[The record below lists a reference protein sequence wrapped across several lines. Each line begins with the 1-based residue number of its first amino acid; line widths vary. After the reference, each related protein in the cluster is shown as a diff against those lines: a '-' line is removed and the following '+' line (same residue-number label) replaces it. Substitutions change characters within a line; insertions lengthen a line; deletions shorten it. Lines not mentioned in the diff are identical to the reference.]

1 MITNNPFKI
10 VSNFKPTGDQPK
22 AIKQLVDGINNHEK
36 YQVLLGA
43 TGTGKTFTMANVIER
58 TQKPTIILE
67 PNKTLA
73 GQVYEEMKNLFPN
86 NRVEYFVS
94 NFDFYQP
101 EAYIPSSDT
110 YIDKSALM
118 NEEIEM
124 MRTSAINSVL
134 ERKDTIVVA
143 SVASIYGLT
152 DPSEYIKLVFDVRV
166 DEKINRKEFLKRLI
180 ESQYKK
186 NNIDFGPG
194 KFRVNGDI
202 IDIFPISSK
211 EKFIRVSTFDDE
223 VESISS
229 VNFVT
234 GEVLESFKT
243 YPIFPAYDH
252 ASTFERVK
260 SVCEQILD
268 DLKERVDYFKKEGKL
283 LEAERIEMRT
293 NQDVENLQEF
303 GICPGIENYARYI
316 DRRKPGEKP
325 FCLLDYFGK
334 DYLMFIDESHVSIPQ
349 IRGMYN
355 GDHSRKQTLVDYGFR
370 LPSALDNRP
379 LNFKEFEGEISQ
391 VIFTS
396 ATPGDYERE
405 LKHHVF
411 AEQIIRP
418 TGLLDPKIEVRPTLN
433 QVDDLIYEIKKRIE
447 RHERTMIVTLTIK
460 MAEDLTKYLKE
471 KGIKTVY
478 LHSECKTL
486 ERSEIIYQLRK
497 GKYDVLVGINLLRE
511 GLDIP
516 EVSLIGILD
525 ADKEGFLR
533 SERSLIQV
541 VGRAARNKNGLAIM
555 YADSITESMKLCINE
570 TNRRRS
576 IQEKYNEENGI
587 VPETIIKEIK
597 PPITNFKKADEEAI
611 ENKGKLSKSEI
622 KKKVAQLE
630 SEMKKAAKEF
640 DFEKAIKL
648 RDALFDLKSEL

>member
-396 ATPGDYERE
+396 ATPGDYELE
-405 LKHHVF
+405 LTHHVF

-555 YADSITESMKLCINE
+555 YANSITESMKLCINE

>member
-234 GEVLESFKT
+234 GEVLESFQT
-243 YPIFPAYDH
+243 SPIFPAYDH
-252 ASTFERVK
+252 ASNFERVK

-396 ATPGDYERE
+396 ATPGDYE
-405 LKHHVF
+405 LKLTHHVF